1 MWHEAQTRMEA
12 LSRLR
17 AGDWRGAA
25 CADRPAWRH
34 QHFFNDNYDRQA
46 VELLP
51 GMWHEAQT
59 RTRMEALSRL
69 RAGDW
74 RGAACADLLAG
85 SLLSADATL
94 VSSSANL
101 DWATKYR
108 FATATATATD
118 YLLWDSDDCKSG
130 ELMNCPTCS
139 KPGESG
145 IRCSHCGARYETRI
159 DSIPDT
165 IDAIIRG
172 LAEQFALWE
181 KQLEERACREP
192 K

>member
-1 MWHEAQTRMEA
+1 MWHEAQ
-12 LSRLR
+12 
-17 AGDWRGAA
+17 
-25 CADRPAWRH
+25 
-34 QHFFNDNYDRQA
+34 
-46 VELLP
+46 
-51 GMWHEAQT
+51 
-59 RTRMEALSRL
+59 TRMEALSRL

-108 FATATATATD
+108 FATATATD

-165 IDAIIRG
+165 IDAIIHG
-172 LAEQFALWE
+172 WDECQLLDEDKTLAEQFALWE